1 MINKLRVHQVISLC
15 LMIGCIYCLLHQT
28 TAYARGCDN
37 LGQNKTWQ
45 KKFDLLNQAYE
56 NKDFDT
62 ALQHAKDL
70 EKICE
75 LSPILNYTIAYI
87 YKSQDDDERYLFY
100 LQKATQNTDKF
111 LVEKELLDQMWSEKY
126 VAAHP
131 DASPET
137 IKARNEALET
147 LKKELEASNHT
158 IEAQKFEIQMLQ
170 KTANSTRS
178 LIDDEIKSYRALTWT
193 GAGIGIGGL
202 VFAGV
207 GAALVAI
214 TEPCDFKVNLSGP
227 YKYTENITHSI
238 GLGLIGAGSALTI
251 TGAIIAGIYGYK
263 YKRIKDNAVFYF
275 SFSPTQA
282 SVSLTF

>member
-1 MINKLRVHQVISLC
+1 
-15 LMIGCIYCLLHQT
+15 LLHQT